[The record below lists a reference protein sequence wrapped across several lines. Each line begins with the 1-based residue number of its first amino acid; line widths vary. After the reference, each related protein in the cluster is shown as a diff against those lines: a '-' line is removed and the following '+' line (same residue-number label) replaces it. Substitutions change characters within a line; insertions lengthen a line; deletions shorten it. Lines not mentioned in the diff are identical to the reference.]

1 MKNMTI
7 KEILQADL
15 DKNYPD
21 MQLDVDEYAQDL
33 ADSITNEGYQLF
45 RDGNLLIVYKDLG
58 NKSAE
63 FHVINGAH
71 KVDDMIQRVYKILI
85 QLQMDGFTEVQIP
98 YDNPSLEKIIKKIPV
113 FPKTT
118 EKVDEGTGRT
128 YVTKVRIG

>member
-1 MKNMTI
+1 MKDMTI

-21 MQLDVDEYAQDL
+21 MRLDVDEYAQDL
-33 ADSITNEGYQLF
+33 ADAIQNEGYQLF

-58 NKSAE
+58 NKSVE
-63 FHVINGAH
+63 FHVINGVH
-71 KVDDMIQRVYKILI
+71 KVDDMIQRVYKVLI
-85 QLQMDGFTEVQIP
+85 QLQMNGFTEAQIP
-98 YDNPSLEKIIKKIPV
+98 YDNPLLEKIIKKIPV

-128 YVTKVRIG
+128 YVTRVRIG